1 MLHYNNN
8 FPIYNVNDPFANTE
22 YNHSAKYQHS
32 PTLYQFTLQITDSS
46 ILHSSIPSGSESRIT
61 TPFIYYTIY
70 PSSTIKD
77 PQEKK
82 EKEKEGKELK
92 SREIIP
98 RSKLGVTPIYPEFF
112 SIKSSLTGKGGV

>member
-32 PTLYQFTLQITDSS
+32 PTLSKFTLQITDSS
-46 ILHSSIPSGSESRIT
+46 ISRPFASESRIS

-77 PQEKK
+77 PQEK
-82 EKEKEGKELK
+82 EKQRQELK

-98 RSKLGVTPIYPEFF
+98 RSKLGVSDDPDISRIFF
-112 SIKSSLTGKGGV
+112 D

>member
-1 MLHYNNN
+1 MIHL
-8 FPIYNVNDPFANTE
+8 
-22 YNHSAKYQHS
+22 Q
-32 PTLYQFTLQITDSS
+32 TLNITVQRNINILQRYTNSRFKSQIPPY
-46 ILHSSIPSGSESRIT
+46 SIPSGSESRIT